1 MKRLVSLSLSL
12 MLVLA
17 IFVGASIT
25 ASAADESGLLF
36 TLNED
41 GVSYSVSGY
50 DASKTEFVV
59 PSTYNDLPVT
69 SIANSSFYNADK
81 ITGITI
87 PDTVT
92 DIGNTAFYG
101 CVNLLSVKLPD
112 SVTSIGTYAF
122 YGCDNLTITASCDS
136 CVVEYADTEVVKL
149 DLQHEYYTDG
159 TVITPPTYKTE
170 GTMSYACSVCGAEK
184 YEPISKLTPPMLEV
198 VDGELVCFSGETI
211 LTDYTGLAEY
221 EGSYLYLENSV
232 VKSDYTGL
240 AFYCD
245 DWYYVKDG
253 VRNSE
258 YTGLVEYCGNWYF
271 VENGIL
277 NWNYTGLTYYN
288 NAWYYVEY
296 GVLNWDYTGLVYH
309 NDAWYYVEYGVLN
322 WNYTGLTYFYG
333 EWYYVEYGVLNW
345 DYIGLTYFYGEWY
358 YVEYGVLNWNY
369 TGLTYFCGEW
379 YYVEY
384 GVLNWNYI
392 GLTYFYDE
400 WYYVEY
406 GKVNF
411 NAITLCYFYGEWYY
425 VEYGKVNFNTTT
437 LLYFYDNWYYVEN
450 GKVNFDAI
458 TLVYYNYEWYYVE
471 NGVLNWNGN
480 TVVYYYGVW
489 YYVNGGR
496 VDWNYDG
503 VWYEN
508 GVLYFI
514 DDGAVIYIAKP
525 ETKEE
530 ILAFY
535 QNAVRNVAV
544 SGNAG
549 YSYKTWEEVIKA
561 EVTNSS
567 LPPSVTDIVKDMF
580 VSEEEAEKYNYSI
593 GSDEA
598 RENIA
603 LSNCSANSVQSATI
617 EEKGGNYIITIV
629 MKDHVNPQKT
639 DTDGVSV
646 MSTNIVYADDLE
658 ASLDNMA
665 IIKNVDCSYSNYTIV
680 AEVTKNGELVSV
692 KHSSRLG
699 MNADAAESFG
709 KMTMIIDMN
718 IYEEYSSFT
727 Y

>member
-17 IFVGASIT
+17 IFVCASIT

-36 TLNED
+36 ALNED
-41 GVSYSVSGY
+41 GLSYSVSGY

-92 DIGNTAFYG
+92 NIGNTAFFG

-136 CVVEYADTEVVKL
+136 CVVEYASVEAVKL
-149 DLQHEYYTDG
+149 DLQHEYYKDG
-159 TVITPPTYKTE
+159 TVVTSPTYKTE
-170 GTMSYACSVCGAEK
+170 GTMAYVCSVCGGEK
-184 YEPISKLTPPMLEV
+184 YEPISKLTPPTVEA

-211 LTDYTGLAEY
+211 LTDYTGLAGY
-221 EGSYLYLENSV
+221 EGSYLYLENSI
-232 VKSDYTGL
+232 VKTDYTGL

-245 DWYYVKDG
+245 DWYYVENG
-253 VRNSE
+253 TLNWS
-258 YTGLVEYCGNWYF
+258 YTGLVYHYGSYYY
-271 VENGIL
+271 VENGALNWNYTGLVYHYGSYYYVENGML
-277 NWNYTGLTYYN
+277 NWNYTGLTNYYDV
-288 NAWYYVEY
+288 WYYVEN
-296 GVLNWDYTGLVYH
+296 GVLNWNYTGLAYH
-309 NDAWYYVEYGVLN
+309 YGDYYYVENGVLN
-322 WNYTGLTYFYG
+322 WNYTGLTLYYDV
-333 EWYYVEYGVLNW
+333 WYYVEN
-345 DYIGLTYFYGEWY
+345 
-358 YVEYGVLNWNY
+358 GVLNWNY
-369 TGLTYFCGEW
+369 TGLTC
-379 YYVEY
+379 YYDV
-384 GVLNWNYI
+384 
-392 GLTYFYDE
+392 
-400 WYYVEY
+400 
-406 GKVNF
+406 
-411 NAITLCYFYGEWYY
+411 
-425 VEYGKVNFNTTT
+425 
-437 LLYFYDNWYYVEN
+437 
-450 GKVNFDAI
+450 
-458 TLVYYNYEWYYVE
+458 WYYVE
-471 NGVLNWNGN
+471 NGVLNWNYTGLTLYYDVWYYVENGVLNWNYTGLTLYYDVWYYVENGVLNWGYTGITEYYGVWYYVENGVLNWNRETLVYAYGTWFYIENGQINWNGN

-489 YYVNGGR
+489 YYVNYGC

-503 VWYEN
+503 VWYED

-514 DDGAVIYIAKP
+514 DNGVVIQISKP

-530 ILAFY
+530 VLTFY
-535 QNAVRNVAV
+535 QNAVSNVAV

-549 YSYKTWEEVIKA
+549 YSYKTWENITKA

-567 LPPSVTDIVKDMF
+567 LPPSITDIVKDMA
-580 VSEEEAEKYNYSI
+580 VTEEEAEKYNYSM
-593 GSDEA
+593 GSDDA

-617 EEKGGNYIITIV
+617 EEKGENYIITIV
-629 MKDHVNPQKT
+629 MKDQVNPQKT

-699 MNADAAESFG
+699 MNADVAESFG

-718 IYEEYSSFT
+718 IYEEYSSFI